1 VIPVQMWHEMQFVYC
16 AFLYYKDDDSFW
28 HDNVYDRHIKK
39 LEACKGEW
47 THYLHER
54 LPPDY
59 DKSNPDH
66 QLGTFAHALRWTED
80 DVVNA
85 RDWKDKCL
93 AGKWRGK
100 VAIDV
105 ASNLSEVYTGIH
117 SEKPNPTEVDMGRP
131 RKVKPEEQALANEG
145 EVAVVT
151 SKITGDL
158 STLVEKYISLRDR
171 KQAIVNE
178 AKEKAAKFD
187 AVLDKMEGM
196 LLSTFNDLGM
206 DSVKTS
212 AGTAYKSTRTS
223 ATVADWDSVLNFIRD
238 TEAFNMLER
247 RVAKAAV
254 VEYRDANGALP
265 PGIDWREEVTINV
278 RRS

>member
-1 VIPVQMWHEMQFVYC
+1 M
-16 AFLYYKDDDSFW
+16 A
-28 HDNVYDRHIKK
+28 
-39 LEACKGEW
+39 
-47 THYLHER
+47 
-54 LPPDY
+54 
-59 DKSNPDH
+59 
-66 QLGTFAHALRWTED
+66 
-80 DVVNA
+80 
-85 RDWKDKCL
+85 
-93 AGKWRGK
+93 
-100 VAIDV
+100 
-105 ASNLSEVYTGIH
+105 
-117 SEKPNPTEVDMGRP
+117 RP
-131 RKVKPEEQALANEG
+131 RKVKTEEQIANEG
-145 EVAVVT
+145 EVAAVT

-223 ATVADWDSVLNFIRD
+223 ATVADWDSVLGFIQEN
-238 TEAFNMLER
+238 EAFNMLER
-247 RVAKAAV
+247 RVNKVAV
-254 VEYRDANGALP
+254 AEYREVNDALP
-265 PGIDWREEVTINV
+265 PGIDWRSEVVINV